1 IAGATEPTF
10 APTDFYV
17 GFALRVVASFIDG
30 LGVKETVF
38 SAPTA
43 LLVTDPAVNH
53 APTVV
58 TQVAENGLFDTSAQQ
73 DQAMTLFL
81 PLVTTFTDD
90 QTPAANL
97 IYTATLADGS
107 DLSTVGLTFATTPDG
122 AGGVTGGV
130 ITGTPPA
137 GFFGTIDI
145 RVKATDAGGLSV
157 TDTFT
162 INVLPDRNHAPVI
175 TSGNGDTAAGSV
187 EENSA
192 AVTTVTAADPDADAE
207 LTYSIR

>member
-1 IAGATEPTF
+1 
-10 APTDFYV
+10 
-17 GFALRVVASFIDG
+17 
-30 LGVKETVF
+30 
-38 SAPTA
+38 
-43 LLVTDPAVNH
+43 
-53 APTVV
+53 TVV

-90 QTPAANL
+90 QTAAANL

-107 DLSTVGLTFATTPDG
+107 ALSTVGLAFATTPDG

-137 GFFGTIDI
+137 GFTGTIDI
-145 RVKATDAGGLSV
+145 RVKATDAGGLAV

-162 INVLPDRNHAPVI
+162 INVLPSSNRAPVI
-175 TSGNGDTAAGSV
+175 TSDGGGAAAAVSV
-187 EENSA
+187 PENSTG
-192 AVTTVTAADPDADAE
+192 VTTVTAADPNLGDA
-207 LTYSIR
+207 LVFSI

>member
-1 IAGATEPTF
+1 M
-10 APTDFYV
+10 
-17 GFALRVVASFIDG
+17 
-30 LGVKETVF
+30 F

-43 LLVTDPAVNH
+43 ALVFDPAVNH

-58 TQVAENGLFDTSAQQ
+58 TQVAEPGLFDTSALQ
-73 DQAMTLFL
+73 DQPITLSL

-107 DLSTVGLTFATTPDG
+107 ALETIGLSFATTPDG

-145 RVKATDAGGLSV
+145 RVKAADAGDLPSPTSSPSMCGRPTASRAARRRWVPLPSLS
-157 TDTFT
+157 
-162 INVLPDRNHAPVI
+162 
-175 TSGNGDTAAGSV
+175 TSALSSTA
-187 EENSA
+187 
-192 AVTTVTAADPDADAE
+192 
-207 LTYSIR
+207 SILSSSCSRS